1 MEWRHQHKINTLL
14 DDFTP
19 PEVLAKYFSAGYT
32 GVDKLNSSLLIT
44 RFGAMDLKGMLLSA
58 KKRDYLMTV
67 VEVMTV
73 IFDMAGFSMRH
84 ITFKPVAVETTLQLL
99 QISESKYP
107 ELLRCVFVINAQDFA
122 ILYSMMK
129 PFMHEKTKNKVQIY
143 SHDSSIWKAALLAE
157 IDRDQL
163 PVCYGGTMTDPDGN
177 LNCVTK
183 VGMGGEVPRSYY
195 LDAKPDPTN
204 KKTFTVSR
212 GSKEQLEIQIKQA
225 GAILKWDFYTEEGD
239 LAFAVYRKKDDEL
252 IPIVSH
258 DRIDCDVSPE
268 EGEIRCDYTGV
279 YVVEF
284 DNSYSYF
291 RSKKIW
297 FSITVYNE
305 RIENTEPFQP

>member
-1 MEWRHQHKINTLL
+1 
-14 DDFTP
+14 
-19 PEVLAKYFSAGYT
+19 
-32 GVDKLNSSLLIT
+32 
-44 RFGAMDLKGMLLSA
+44 
-58 KKRDYLMTV
+58 
-67 VEVMTV
+67 
-73 IFDMAGFSMRH
+73 
-84 ITFKPVAVETTLQLL
+84 
-99 QISESKYP
+99 
-107 ELLRCVFVINAQDFA
+107 
-122 ILYSMMK
+122 
-129 PFMHEKTKNKVQIY
+129 
-143 SHDSSIWKAALLAE
+143 
-157 IDRDQL
+157 
-163 PVCYGGTMTDPDGN
+163 MTDPDGN

-195 LDAKPDPTN
+195 LDVKPDPTN
-204 KKTFTVSR
+204 KKTFTISR

-239 LAFAVYRKKDDEL
+239 LAFAVYRKKGNEL

-268 EGEIRCDYTGV
+268 EGEIRCDYSGV